1 MLSAKKMQQRVY
13 SNNTSLWFTCL
24 PPMLR
29 SSAPHMFRHLFT
41 SLWTDSQKVAQQ
53 GSTEVSTG
61 SNTSLLS
68 GEVPWTECLS
78 PKTTSRNPNLYV
90 MFEVGPLGSDEV
102 IRVKPSWMGLM
113 PVSKDSHEFHP
124 LFPPCEV
131 TSRSWWSVTW
141 KRPSPEPDHAGILIL
156 DFQPPKHKFT
166 QVHGTLLTSLNSL
179 RQGFWSTGLIHGNIL
194 GRMSQM
200 VGQLE
205 CCKRA
210 PGRPW
215 EGTPS
220 SRAAGEVLSSWSH
233 LTEGSRAGS
242 QGEQSPMAC
251 TWSWRHTWEQH
262 PTPAAPPPGPGLVAA
277 SHEVYSCCPWRR
289 GAWAAGG
296 LCVPETAR
304 GGGEGLRAGSTQPQL
319 HLNWTLSLRF
329 WVTGLWTV

>member
-1 MLSAKKMQQRVY
+1 
-13 SNNTSLWFTCL
+13 
-24 PPMLR
+24 
-29 SSAPHMFRHLFT
+29 
-41 SLWTDSQKVAQQ
+41 
-53 GSTEVSTG
+53 
-61 SNTSLLS
+61 
-68 GEVPWTECLS
+68 
-78 PKTTSRNPNLYV
+78 
-90 MFEVGPLGSDEV
+90 
-102 IRVKPSWMGLM
+102 MGLM
-113 PVSKDSHEFHP
+113 PLSKDSHEFHP
-124 LFPPCEV
+124 LFPPREV

-179 RQGFWSTGLIHGNIL
+179 RQGFWSTGLIHSNIL

-220 SRAAGEVLSSWSH
+220 SRAAGQVLSSWNY

-251 TWSWRHTWEQH
+251 TWS
-262 PTPAAPPPGPGLVAA
+262 
-277 SHEVYSCCPWRR
+277 
-289 GAWAAGG
+289 
-296 LCVPETAR
+296 
-304 GGGEGLRAGSTQPQL
+304 
-319 HLNWTLSLRF
+319 
-329 WVTGLWTV
+329 